1 MARRCSIL
9 GVRPTRNP
17 DRQLNAPQCAL
28 RNSVFDYEGLNAL
41 GTISLDKNSCG
52 LAVAP
57 APDRGPLQ
65 HGCVSIEAV
74 SNGNSKQTITR
85 ERWLSEQGDHTST

>member
-1 MARRCSIL
+1 MTHSRPRRPLRGQNGTTMQYPWCLTYSKS
-9 GVRPTRNP
+9 

-28 RNSVFDYEGLNAL
+28 RNFIFDYEGLNAI

-57 APDRGPLQ
+57 APDRGPL
-65 HGCVSIEAV
+65 
-74 SNGNSKQTITR
+74 
-85 ERWLSEQGDHTST
+85 